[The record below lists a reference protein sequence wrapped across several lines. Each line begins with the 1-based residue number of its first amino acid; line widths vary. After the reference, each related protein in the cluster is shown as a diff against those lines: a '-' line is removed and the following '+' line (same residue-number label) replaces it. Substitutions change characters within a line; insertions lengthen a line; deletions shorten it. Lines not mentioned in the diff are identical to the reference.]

1 MMGKDRTFSA
11 ADAKGGQ
18 DINPK
23 TTAVLCIEFQ
33 NEFTTDGEG
42 DKKGKLYDGV
52 KGVME
57 STGMLDKSVD
67 VCAATRSAGGKVFHA
82 PITFAADNSDNPNKS
97 LGILA
102 GCAKDGLFKT
112 GSWNA
117 EFCEKMTPQDGDV
130 RNPCVHFT

>member
-1 MMGKDRTFSA
+1 MGNMMGKDRTFSA

-67 VCAATRSAGGKVFHA
+67 VCAATRRGRKGV
-82 PITFAADNSDNPNKS
+82 PRADHLRRGQFRQPK
-97 LGILA
+97 
-102 GCAKDGLFKT
+102 
-112 GSWNA
+112 
-117 EFCEKMTPQDGDV
+117 
-130 RNPCVHFT
+130 